1 MKRIYSVPDMS
12 CMHCKHR
19 IESVVGGNE
28 NVKQVNVDLETKE
41 VAVDSDLESADIIEL
56 FDEAGYDAALIE
68 R

>member
-1 MKRIYSVPDMS
+1 VPEMS

-19 IESVVGGNE
+19 IESVVGGND

-41 VAVDSDLESADIIEL
+41 VVVDSDLESAYIIDL

-68 R
+68 K